1 LVVRR
6 VTGDSHRRTLA
17 GMKLAKVI
25 CKLTRHQWVGKHGKE
40 GEHFLQCQRCGAIRD
55 TESHMYG
62 GFGG

>member
-1 LVVRR
+1 M
-6 VTGDSHRRTLA
+6 RTLV